1 VWRFLCGGYEPIKG
15 RGKVYTDELLLLIEF
30 VQPFCDALHLLEGD
44 RPFLPQVIP
53 IWESL
58 EQHVDAFVAKYPD
71 EKFKSLPEM
80 FKRRRDNHCPDAAYA
95 AVAFDPA
102 SFTKDEAS
110 GNWQAAIMTMDSDE
124 VSRVEKYCERFVAPD
139 EIEALREEL
148 AMLQLEPLPKQFD
161 NLYKVCSRRTETAR
175 APRSSSRPAA
185 AAAGCGRA
193 TWPRRRAKKTG
204 CSLCAPTACCPCTRP
219 AQRPSATGRCGG
231 RSTPSTRRQRDHGG
245 RQRDLGDLPNL
256 DTIVG
261 VSEGRGVVDEWL
273 FCMT

>member
-1 VWRFLCGGYEPIKG
+1 
-15 RGKVYTDELLLLIEF
+15 

-71 EKFKSLPEM
+71 E
-80 FKRRRDNHCPDAAYA
+80 
-95 AVAFDPA
+95 
-102 SFTKDEAS
+102 
-110 GNWQAAIMTMDSDE
+110 

-161 NLYKVCSRRTETAR
+161 SLYKVCSRRTETVDGAR
-175 APRSSSRPAA
+175 TKVVLASGSSRR
-185 AAAGCGRA
+185 GCGRA
-193 TWPRRRAKKTG
+193 TWPRRRATWPASR

-219 AQRPSATGRCGG
+219 ARRLVGVGADLHQVQDDEDDNEIAEIYRTSIPCRTLRVAVLPGGSWVDRGTARRVYGRNIAT
-231 RSTPSTRRQRDHGG
+231 RDT
-245 RQRDLGDLPNL
+245 QQCLRDL
-256 DTIVG
+256 
-261 VSEGRGVVDEWL
+261 EGGGVVDEWFFL
-273 FCMT
+273 